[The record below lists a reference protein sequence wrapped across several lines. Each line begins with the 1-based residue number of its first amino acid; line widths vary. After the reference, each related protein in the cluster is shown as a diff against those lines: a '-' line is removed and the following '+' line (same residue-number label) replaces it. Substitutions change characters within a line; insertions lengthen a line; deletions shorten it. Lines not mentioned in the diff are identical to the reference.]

1 MLEHC
6 CYWLGP
12 ELHIIPLHQ
21 RLGLS
26 GSIGWRPLS
35 GFMFRGSELKGK
47 IAAPESRGQKAKH
60 YRDGGGEGTL
70 LSALEAGALLAC
82 LFILALVSPSKCHH
96 SWCSAA
102 LRLPG
107 RESLGSTLR
116 LKVALEDTNMI
127 KTRELHFKI
136 DFFVVVFTYG
146 DICVRGE
153 RYGLCAC
160 ERGCPQSF
168 RKGSQIL

>member
-26 GSIGWRPLS
+26 GSVGWRPLS
-35 GFMFRGSELKGK
+35 GFMFRGSELKGR
-47 IAAPESRGQKAKH
+47 IGAPDSGGQKAKH
-60 YRDGGGEGTL
+60 YGDGGGEGTL

-96 SWCSAA
+96 SRCLAA

-116 LKVALEDTNMI
+116 LKVALEDPNMI
-127 KTRELHFKI
+127 KIRELHFK
-136 DFFVVVFTYG
+136 FYFLLLFLNM
-146 DICVRGE
+146 DICVLGG
-153 RYGLCAC
+153 RYGLCTC
-160 ERGCPQSF
+160 EWGCPQSF